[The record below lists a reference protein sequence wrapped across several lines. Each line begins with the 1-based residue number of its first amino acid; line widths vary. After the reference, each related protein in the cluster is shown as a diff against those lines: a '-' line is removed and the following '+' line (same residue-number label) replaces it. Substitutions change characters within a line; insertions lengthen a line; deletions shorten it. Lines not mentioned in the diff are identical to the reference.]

1 MRARSENIVEF
12 SGLKNGSHFYE
23 WRLGD
28 AFFDGFNRDGFQNSH
43 LLVKAKMD
51 KDETMLVFHL
61 TLDGTLQFD
70 CDRCLTPFNFSL
82 QGTKALVFKLNGTE
96 SQEEDEDLFV
106 LEASEF
112 QLDLAPHLND
122 LVQVLLPMKRLC
134 QMNEGQPK
142 ECDKEMLDQLK
153 TYSASQNESPTMD
166 PRWEALRQL
175 KSDDN

>member
-1 MRARSENIVEF
+1 MRVRSEYIVEF
-12 SGLKNGSHFYE
+12 SGLKNGSHNYD
-23 WRLGD
+23 WNLGD
-28 AFFDGFNRDGFQNSH
+28 AFFDGFNRDGFQHSN
-43 LLVKAKMD
+43 LAVKARLD

-70 CDRCLTPFNFSL
+70 CDRCLSPFAFRLKGN
-82 QGTKALVFKLNGTE
+82 KALVFKLNGNE

-106 LEASEF
+106 LDASEF

-134 QMNEGQPK
+134 QMNEGQAN
-142 ECDKEMLDQLK
+142 ECDPDMINKLE
-153 TYSASQNESPTMD
+153 TYSAAQVESTEMD
-166 PRWEALRQL
+166 PRWEALKKL